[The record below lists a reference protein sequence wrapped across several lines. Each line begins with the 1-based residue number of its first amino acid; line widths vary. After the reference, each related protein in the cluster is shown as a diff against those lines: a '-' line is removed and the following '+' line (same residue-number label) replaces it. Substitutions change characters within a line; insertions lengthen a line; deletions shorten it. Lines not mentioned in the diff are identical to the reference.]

1 MDPRLVA
8 RDTAT
13 VVAVG
18 VLAATLA
25 AICHET
31 LGHGLSCIASG
42 GHITLL
48 TSIWFRCQGGAA
60 ITDAGGPLGNLV
72 AGIAALVLLGHAK
85 PGPRARLFMLMFGA
99 LNLFWFTAQLAL
111 DAIKGI
117 DDWGYSA
124 LGMHW
129 PALWQPVGAIAGIG
143 GYLLVGRWVAAL
155 IRKQSSPQEATVRLA
170 YIAAAASAVIAG
182 LMWAP
187 APLRSAWEGFLTL
200 GVAPLGLLF
209 AARKTERE
217 RPHDAG
223 RDAVP
228 RSWWWISISTVI
240 FVLFLLVQAGGLS
253 SMARSMLPS

>member
-13 VVAVG
+13 VVAIG
-18 VLAATLA
+18 TLAATLA

-31 LGHGLSCIASG
+31 LGHGLSCVASG
-42 GHITLL
+42 GHIALL
-48 TSIWFRCQGGAA
+48 TSIWFRCQGGAP
-60 ITDAGGPLGNLV
+60 ITDTGGPLGNLV
-72 AGIAALVLLGHAK
+72 AGTAALVLLSHTR

-99 LNLFWFTAQLAL
+99 LNLFWFAGQLAL

-124 LGMHW
+124 LTMHW
-129 PALWQPVGAIAGIG
+129 PALWQPVGAVVGIG

-155 IRKQSSPQEATVRLA
+155 IRKQGSPQAATVRLA
-170 YIAAAASAVIAG
+170 YVASAASAVIAG

-209 AARKTERE
+209 AARKTDRE
-217 RPHDAG
+217 RAHDAG

-228 RSWWWISISTVI
+228 RSWGWLAISAVI
-240 FVLFLLVQAGGLS
+240 FVLFLFVQAEGLG
-253 SMARSMLPS
+253 SMAGSMLPS